1 MSSARD
7 LLLIKQFSVGKE
19 SVLTNF
25 FEHSQGRTRF
35 VSRSESAEI
44 SGNPL
49 FSQRKGR
56 GARVTKEGLSF
67 SGIFGVLM
75 DHLCEFRSL
84 MSPCEEKFNRKSAGS
99 YDVTGDVTRE
109 AFS

>member
-1 MSSARD
+1 MSRRMSSARD

-56 GARVTKEGLSF
+56 GARLRKRASLSRAF
-67 SGIFGVLM
+67 FGVLM

-99 YDVTGDVTRE
+99 
-109 AFS
+109 

>member
-1 MSSARD
+1 MS
-7 LLLIKQFSVGKE
+7 K
-19 SVLTNF
+19 
-25 FEHSQGRTRF
+25 
-35 VSRSESAEI
+35 SESAEI

-67 SGIFGVLM
+67 SGIFWRAHG
-75 DHLCEFRSL
+75 SL
-84 MSPCEEKFNRKSAGS
+84 VRIPKLTSPCEEKFNRKSAGS

-109 AFS
+109 VFSLTIAIQFTTRGRRY